1 MIFGTC
7 KSEGLSARF
16 IAGKLNV
23 VKGYTT
29 FWLTLPITLPFVGST
44 LSAIIPMWR
53 IKVDA

>member
-1 MIFGTC
+1 MTFGTC

>member
-1 MIFGTC
+1 MTFGTC

-29 FWLTLPITLPFVGST
+29 FRLTSPIILPFVGST

-53 IKVDA
+53 IKADA